1 MARRYSQHAAILWRE
16 LVSMVHPRRAVPC
29 PAPTGCCDSRS
40 SRPDPVP
47 PLAADH
53 AAAIARRILRRAG
66 YVPLVFAVGCCLTGR
81 PDAASAAEG
90 RQSGV
95 AVAATARVVIL
106 SQPVSIRAGSLDQGL
121 AGSSGRAARIELA
134 VPVAPTCRDPRP
146 AAATNGG
153 CRLIVYDLP

>member
-1 MARRYSQHAAILWRE
+1 M
-16 LVSMVHPRRAVPC
+16 
-29 PAPTGCCDSRS
+29 
-40 SRPDPVP
+40 P
-47 PLAADH
+47 PLASDH